1 LLAIAMNVYKKS
13 EKEKEKEGEG
23 GGKVTTRHN
32 CAEMLDAKFAEGKN
46 VCVGLDTDPQE
57 ISKEID
63 EFLRDKYKIPP
74 SASQGVVM
82 REFNKE
88 IVRATCDLAGA
99 YKYNYWFYA
108 NQLYQGLHALECSI
122 AFSKKFASD
131 VPIILDFKVG
141 DVGLSMKKAAEFAF
155 DNLGVDAATVN
166 PWGGYEDGLDA
177 FFGYKDKM
185 IFVWCRS
192 SNKGARDFQDLDILG
207 WTGDQER
214 GRLKISFLYA
224 EIAKRAAQL
233 WNVNGNCGLVIGATF
248 PEELKQ
254 IRKLVGDE
262 MPILVPGIGAQGGD
276 LVAAVKVAMPTGRQA
291 GPRTLFSA
299 SRSIIYASKG
309 LDFAEA
315 ARAKAEE
322 MHEEIRKTFQ
332 KGGL

>member
-185 IFVWCRS
+185 IFVWCKS
-192 SNKGARDFQDLDILG
+192 SNKGGGDFQSMNAGDLH
-207 WTGDQER
+207 ER
-214 GRLKISFLYA
+214 KNYARLYFA
-224 EIAKRAAQL
+224 VAHRAVEV
-233 WNVNGNCGLVIGATF
+233 WNGQGNCGLVIGADD
-248 PEELKQ
+248 PWVVNMLR
-254 IRKLVGDE
+254 IIAGD
-262 MPILVPGIGAQGGD
+262 MPFLVPGIGAQGGD
-276 LVAAVKVAMPTGRQA
+276 LAAAVQAA
-291 GPRTLFSA
+291 GPRALFNS
-299 SRSIIYASKG
+299 SRGIIYASKG

-315 ARAKAEE
+315 ARMEAIQLQD
-322 MHEEIRKTFQ
+322 EINKYRV
-332 KGGL
+332 